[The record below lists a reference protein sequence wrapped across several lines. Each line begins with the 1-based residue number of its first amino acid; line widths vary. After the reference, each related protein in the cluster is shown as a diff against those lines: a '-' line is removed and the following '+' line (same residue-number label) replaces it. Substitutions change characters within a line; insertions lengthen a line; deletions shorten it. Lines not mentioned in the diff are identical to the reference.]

1 MVLGIVTHNN
11 AATAG
16 LGWAGVATNTKSAG
30 GNLNFRPGRHLLP
43 GVMWRIGGDT
53 SGHIGKHWLCIEL
66 GYNCLHSIT
75 ETEQNTPLLKVLMT
89 PNMTKSFKHIYSI
102 QVSISYTT

>member
-11 AATAG
+11 MATAG

-53 SGHIGKHWLCIEL
+53 SGHIGKQGLGIEL
-66 GYNCLHSIT
+66 GYNCLHSI
-75 ETEQNTPLLKVLMT
+75 
-89 PNMTKSFKHIYSI
+89 Y
-102 QVSISYTT
+102 